1 MVFFVTPWLIMI
13 VGIVVHV
20 LVDRNPQRRTGHRII
35 ELCLLWLLVFGGAW
49 AILSALGH
57 LGPSSGSTA
66 ESIGYAPSMFQ
77 WEVGWADV
85 AIGVLGI
92 GCAWK
97 ARRDGWLTAAVVVL
111 AICYWGDAIGHVMQY
126 VSHDNTA
133 PNNVWAIPSDI
144 LGPLVAVVLLIIYR
158 RGQRRLESAPAQ
170 PEGTS
175 PVTTS

>member
-1 MVFFVTPWLIMI
+1 MVFFITPWVIML
-13 VGIVVHV
+13 VGVVIHI
-20 LVDRNPQRRTGHRII
+20 LVDRVPDRRTGHRIV
-35 ELCLLWLLVFGGAW
+35 ELALLWLLVFGGVW
-49 AILSALGH
+49 AILSAVGH
-57 LGPSSGSTA
+57 LGPASAATA

-97 ARRDGWLTAAVVVL
+97 SRRDGWMTAAVVVL

-133 PNNVWAIPSDI
+133 PNNVWAIPSDL
-144 LGPLVAVVLLIIYR
+144 LGPLLAVVLLISYR
-158 RGQRRLESAPAQ
+158 RGQRRQRPAVASA
-170 PEGTS
+170 S
-175 PVTTS
+175 TTAA